1 MTCSACSSSLEKSLL
16 KLDGITKVKVSLKG
30 KTATIYSSV
39 SIPDEDI
46 IDTINTSN
54 IFRESKRNASIKII
68 GEKCIVSINP
78 KTKNLIQV
86 NPK

>member
-1 MTCSACSSSLEKSLL
+1 MKSYSKHFVDRVCGSVEQKRSGVEL
-16 KLDGITKVKVSLKG
+16 K
-30 KTATIYSSV
+30 
-39 SIPDEDI
+39 DI